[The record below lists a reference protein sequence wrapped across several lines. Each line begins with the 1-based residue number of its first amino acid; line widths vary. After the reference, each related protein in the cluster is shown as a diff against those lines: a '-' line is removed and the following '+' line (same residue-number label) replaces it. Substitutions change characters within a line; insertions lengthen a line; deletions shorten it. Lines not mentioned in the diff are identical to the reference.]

1 MGKIKI
7 IMVLA
12 ITVLLTAKTASANNI
27 TLEFLLGEP
36 TRFISVEDK
45 LFNNFREFRNT
56 GVTANPA
63 DIMVDPAPAGF
74 GIGLE
79 FFTNKLNVPILPV
92 TPGTWIIGPNSVQT
106 TSFKYDVTVLP
117 PNEKLISDNDLRII
131 FGTGTGTFTITERVF
146 EDEDSLIAVL
156 DKDSNPIEKIVSTT
170 PFFSEAIFGTPLSKI
185 TVFTTIDL
193 YTTGSGNPNEFSFIG
208 DYIQTFSQVPIQA
221 PVPEPAT
228 LLLLGS
234 GLAGLGFIRRR
245 KKAA

>member
-1 MGKIKI
+1 MSKIKI

-12 ITVLLTAKTASANNI
+12 ISVLLTAKTASAANI
-27 TLEFLLGEP
+27 TLEFLLGDP
-36 TRFISVEDK
+36 SRSITVEDK
-45 LFNNFREFRNT
+45 LFNNFREFRNP

-79 FFTNKLNVPILPV
+79 FFTNKFNVPSPPV

-117 PNEKLISDNDLRII
+117 PNENLISDNDLRIF

-156 DKDSNPIEKIVSTT
+156 DKDGNPIENIVNNT
-170 PFFSEAIFGTPLSKI
+170 PFSEAIFGTPLSRI

-193 YTTGSGNPNEFSFIG
+193 DTTGSGNPNEFSFIG
-208 DYIQTFSQVPIQA
+208 DYIQTFSQVPVQA

-228 LLLLGS
+228 LLLLAS
-234 GLAGLGFIRRR
+234 GLAGLGFIRWR
-245 KKAA
+245 KIAA